1 VTSLKGHYNLNSAA
15 VRVGVTVSD
24 GVRNKNKLHL
34 WLRRTFD
41 ITVFRYGGPEPDQN
55 RGGGIPYWNVT
66 QISTE
71 CSLAGDLKRALDF
84 FFGGGVY
91 SKMGFRYMK
100 KVYV

>member
-1 VTSLKGHYNLNSAA
+1 MTSLKGHYNLNSAA

-55 RGGGIPYWNVT
+55 RGGEFRIGTSLKFLQNV
-66 QISTE
+66 
-71 CSLAGDLKRALDF
+71 L
-84 FFGGGVY
+84 
-91 SKMGFRYMK
+91 
-100 KVYV
+100 